1 MFGIGFW
8 EFIVIAV
15 VVILAIGPD
24 RMPGFFKTIGKT
36 IRLFRKTTKD
46 LKNTIGL
53 DELLRDEPVRKLPKP
68 AHVTPAPAPKP
79 PEIRTY
85 ELTDDDRAREHPHG
99 GVDLEDIRRR
109 AVRAAE
115 AKIAAAKAEAE
126 AAAKAEA
133 EKREAEEREAAG
145 ADEAGADAAAD
156 ATTDAS
162 GATSDASEAS
172 EVTSE
177 ASEVTSEA
185 SGANAAS
192 SATRA
197 ADEASAKPDEE
208 EEEVEAEPRARERAA
223 AKDA

>member
-24 RMPGFFKTIGKT
+24 RMPGFFKTIGRT

-53 DELLRDEPVRKLPKP
+53 DELLRDDDLRRLQKP

-85 ELTDDDRAREHPHG
+85 ELTDDDRAREHPAG
-99 GVDLEDIRRR
+99 GVDLEDVRH
-109 AVRAAE
+109 RAAR
-115 AKIAAAKAEAE
+115 AKRLEAE
-126 AAAKAEA
+126 KLEAARLEA
-133 EKREAEEREAAG
+133 EKREAEKLAAEKLEAEKLAG
-145 ADEAGADAAAD
+145 GSVEAEHPESGDASHGAIAEPAGDAADAAD
-156 ATTDAS
+156 ATESHAAS
-162 GATSDASEAS
+162 GNGAHTPDAPD
-172 EVTSE
+172 
-177 ASEVTSEA
+177 
-185 SGANAAS
+185 
-192 SATRA
+192 
-197 ADEASAKPDEE
+197 DEP
-208 EEEVEAEPRARERAA
+208 EAEGDAERAPI

>member
-15 VVILAIGPD
+15 VVVLAIGPD
-24 RMPGFFKTIGKT
+24 RMPGFFKTIGRT
-36 IRLFRKTTKD
+36 IRMFRKTTKD

-85 ELTDDDRAREHPHG
+85 ELTDEDRAREHPEG

-115 AKIAAAKAEAE
+115 AKIAAAEAE
-126 AAAKAEA
+126 AKAEA
-133 EKREAEEREAAG
+133 EKREAEKREA
-145 ADEAGADAAAD
+145 EAAESGEKSEAAD
-156 ATTDAS
+156 KSDAIDAS
-162 GATSDASEAS
+162 PAKRD
-172 EVTSE
+172 
-177 ASEVTSEA
+177 
-185 SGANAAS
+185 
-192 SATRA
+192 
-197 ADEASAKPDEE
+197 DDASAKSADEE